1 MTRHDVAIVTVLPCI
16 EVRDC
21 IVLANLAWLD
31 AHGYRL
37 ISTNREFVVGR
48 SGDGF
53 AVGLLADAGLT
64 PATRAA

>member
-1 MTRHDVAIVTVLPCI
+1 VSPCI

-21 IVLANLAWLD
+21 IVLAKLAWLD

-37 ISTNREFVVGR
+37 STSREFIVGR

-53 AVGLLADAGLT
+53 AVGLPADRGLT

>member
-37 ISTNREFVVGR
+37 GTNREFVVGR